1 MMKKVIGLTML
12 GASMLASSAIAAEN
26 CKDPQTQL
34 AMNVCAG
41 KDYEREDAR
50 LNKTYKELVAKLEKD
65 RREKL
70 KEIQLA
76 WIKYRDLQCDF
87 DSSNYEGGSMY
98 SMVRSSCLSQ
108 MTKQRSKDLKAML
121 EEASM

>member
-1 MMKKVIGLTML
+1 MLKKIIGLTMA
-12 GASMLASSAIAAEN
+12 GAFLLAASAIAAEN
-26 CKDPQTQL
+26 CKDPQSQL
-34 AMNVCAG
+34 AMNACAG
-41 KDYEREDAR
+41 KEYEREDAR
-50 LNKTYKELVAKLEKD
+50 LNKTYKELTAKLEKD

-87 DSSNYEGGSMY
+87 DSSAYEGGTMY
-98 SMVRSSCLSQ
+98 SLVRSSCLSQ
-108 MTKQRSKDLKAML
+108 MTKQRNKDLKALL

>member
-1 MMKKVIGLTML
+1 MLKKMIGLTMVV
-12 GASMLASSAIAAEN
+12 ASMLAASSFAAEN
-26 CKDPQTQL
+26 CKNPQTQL

-41 KDYEREDAR
+41 KDYENEDAR
-50 LNKTYKELVAKLEKD
+50 LNKTYKELVGKLDKD

-70 KEIQLA
+70 KEIQLV

-87 DSSNYEGGSMY
+87 DSSTYEGGTIY
-98 SMVRSSCLSQ
+98 SLVRSSCLSQ
-108 MTKQRSKDLKAML
+108 MTKQRNKDLKVML

>member
-1 MMKKVIGLTML
+1 MMKNVIGLGMVL
-12 GASMLASSAIAAEN
+12 ASMFAVSAIAAEN
-26 CKDPQTQL
+26 CKNPQSQL
-34 AMNVCAG
+34 AMNVCSA

-70 KEIQLA
+70 KEIQLV

-87 DSSNYEGGSMY
+87 DSSTYEGGSMY
-98 SMVRSSCLSQ
+98 PMVRSSCLSQ
-108 MTKQRSKDLKAML
+108 MTKQRNKDLKAML
-121 EEASM
+121 EEAAM